1 MCGLGT
7 NFLEQPLGS
16 YRTICAVPTPTGHRR
31 HTGHSTH
38 TQTLQIPY
46 AADTA
51 AATASATAAPTAAN
65 AAAAVAAAA
74 AAAPPLLLLLLVAT
88 PLESPP
94 VRPWIACDPRGFNSP
109 EARTQAELCM
119 MAGASSPPLV
129 HTSKSAPF
137 MRAGSWVREPR
148 EHTCGCCSSCC
159 SCCSCCS
166 CYSCCSCCSCGSCC
180 CSAARSAQGNQAGVG
195 LGALAGSGQSAVRC
209 CPCPAVARSCSRV
222 G

>member
-1 MCGLGT
+1 MEHAHDHNDDRGSGHPLSHLVRGLTGRDMCGLGT

-137 MRAGSWVREPR
+137 MRAGSWVREQVILWLTWFYVVVV
-148 EHTCGCCSSCC
+148 ECGLYLVVC
-159 SCCSCCS
+159 
-166 CYSCCSCCSCGSCC
+166 
-180 CSAARSAQGNQAGVG
+180 VTDV
-195 LGALAGSGQSAVRC
+195 L
-209 CPCPAVARSCSRV
+209 
-222 G
+222 